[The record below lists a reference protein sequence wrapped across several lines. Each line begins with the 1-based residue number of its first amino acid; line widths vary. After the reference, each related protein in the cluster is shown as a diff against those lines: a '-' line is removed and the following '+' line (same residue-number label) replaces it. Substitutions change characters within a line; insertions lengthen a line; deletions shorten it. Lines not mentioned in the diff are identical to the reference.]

1 MSHVIFASADPL
13 VRQRWRGALNGSAR
27 FSTAADREALEA
39 ILEQD
44 GLGVVLLHLRL
55 PGIEGEGDVHKLT
68 KAYPQTRFLVLSD
81 RPGEEQGL
89 SYLRCGVHGYCNTFI
104 APPTLQQAVEVI
116 LGGEVWV
123 GWSLMQRL
131 IRGVAP
137 VPEEDL
143 SVDLILPELTQRE
156 QEIATLVAQ
165 GESNKRVAADLG
177 ITEQTVKAHLST
189 IFRKTGTRDRLQ
201 LALLVR
207 ERGQGYVEPR
217 VSVNS

>member
-27 FSTAADREALEA
+27 FSIATDREVLEA
-39 ILEQD
+39 ILRQD

-55 PGIEGEGDVHKLT
+55 PGLDGETEVLRLT
-68 KAYPQTRFLVLSD
+68 RNYPQTRFLILSD

-89 SYLRCGVHGYCNTFI
+89 SYLKCGVHGYCNTFV

-123 GWSLMQRL
+123 GWGLMQRL
-131 IRGVAP
+131 IRGLAMVS
-137 VPEEDL
+137 EEDQAVEL
-143 SVDLILPELTQRE
+143 LLPELTQRE
-156 QEIATLVAQ
+156 QEIAGLVAK

-207 ERGQGYVEPR
+207 ERNQGYVEPR
-217 VSVNS
+217 IFMNS

>member
-13 VRQRWRGALNGSAR
+13 VRQRWRGALSGSAR
-27 FSTAADREALEA
+27 FSTAPDLLSLRAVLE
-39 ILEQD
+39 ED

-55 PGIEGEGDVHKLT
+55 PGLVNPTGVKQL
-68 KAYPQTRFLVLSD
+68 ARSYPQSHFLALAD
-81 RPGEEQGL
+81 RPGDEEGL
-89 SYLRCGVHGYCNTFI
+89 ALLKSGVHGYCNTFI

-123 GWSLMQRL
+123 GWTLMQRL
-131 IRGVAP
+131 VRSLSAE
-137 VPEEDL
+137 PEEEQDM
-143 SVDLILPELTQRE
+143 DAMLPELTPRE
-156 QEIATLVAQ
+156 REIAALVAR

-207 ERGQGYVEPR
+207 TRGATLPEPR
-217 VSVNS
+217 ISANS